1 MAKKKQGVDRSIYY
15 YDVSVE
21 NIDNNTNTL
30 VNVAKPSEILVNA
43 FQKIKKIN
51 DKLGKAKAKD
61 RRDILRK
68 IEYSTEY
75 GDKIYIDVE
84 SIDKE
89 SGRIRFKII
98 LCRLDA
104 LPYIEQDGK
113 LTNLTTVVNGEFNIA
128 EVTHCILFTKEMVMG
143 AEFNFNGARPS
154 AISFYLPTITGMMD
168 RITCSGKMRKDVFER
183 ITEEEGFS
191 LFEICVN
198 NTPKMR
204 TVLRDN
210 MGLLGSFFNTI
221 ENVDTYEVSIRRRV
235 GKKKEGFLPPV
246 AVRELEN
253 IVEQNREDIK
263 LFKVSQAAYK
273 DAIDL
278 LSDKLVKK
286 QEFILT
292 ENKTID
298 SAEMFGAINNF
309 FDATVV
315 NL

>member
-1 MAKKKQGVDRSIYY
+1 
-15 YDVSVE
+15 
-21 NIDNNTNTL
+21 
-30 VNVAKPSEILVNA
+30 
-43 FQKIKKIN
+43 
-51 DKLGKAKAKD
+51 
-61 RRDILRK
+61 
-68 IEYSTEY
+68 
-75 GDKIYIDVE
+75 
-84 SIDKE
+84 
-89 SGRIRFKII
+89 
-98 LCRLDA
+98 
-104 LPYIEQDGK
+104 
-113 LTNLTTVVNGEFNIA
+113 
-128 EVTHCILFTKEMVMG
+128 MVMG

-221 ENVDTYEVSIRRRV
+221 DNVDTYEVSIKRRV

-246 AVRELEN
+246 AVRELGN

-263 LFKVSQAAYK
+263 SFKVSQAAYK

-309 FDATVV
+309 FDAIVV